1 MTDKEIAMEMTIAL
15 IAKDQYVSAVDA
27 AKVFQLLHKVVSDP
41 TITITEELWP
51 KGQSSSFS
59 LNLLTLTCF
68 KISFYFQLLEQ

>member
-41 TITITEELWP
+41 TITITEGLWP
-51 KGQSSSFS
+51 KG
-59 LNLLTLTCF
+59 
-68 KISFYFQLLEQ
+68 

>member
-51 KGQSSSFS
+51 KG
-59 LNLLTLTCF
+59 
-68 KISFYFQLLEQ
+68 